1 MGHMSECSASMLYT
15 QKRSSFSSSS
25 LCFPHPCS
33 WLSHP
38 GSGASRRPHRIPT
51 GEQPLSLLIQP
62 VMSDT
67 LKTLRLTLVFGAC
80 LLTEMTVCHT
90 LCWLWYYMRPD
101 LKKHHLFFLKVVANP
116 GHGAQTPTSFTGK
129 GWGVLVDN
137 LLLQVFPLQLKRHY
151 FSSDELNNN

>member
-1 MGHMSECSASMLYT
+1 MRHMSECSASVLYT

-25 LCFPHPCS
+25 PCCPHPCS

-38 GSGASRRPHRIPT
+38 GTGASCRPHRIPT

-67 LKTLRLTLVFGAC
+67 LKTLKLTLVFGTC
-80 LLTEMTVCHT
+80 LLTKMTVYHT

-101 LKKHHLFFLKVVANP
+101 LKKHHLFFFFWRWLQIQAI
-116 GHGAQTPTSFTGK
+116 
-129 GWGVLVDN
+129 VLR
-137 LLLQVFPLQLKRHY
+137 LQLLHSLGKDGEFWWIIY
-151 FSSDELNNN
+151 SFKSFLSS